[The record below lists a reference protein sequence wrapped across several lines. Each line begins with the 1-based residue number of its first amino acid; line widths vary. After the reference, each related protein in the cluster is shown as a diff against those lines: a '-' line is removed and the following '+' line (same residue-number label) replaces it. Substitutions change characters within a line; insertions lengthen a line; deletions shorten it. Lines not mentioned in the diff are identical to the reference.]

1 MTLFFLPSHTAAAAT
16 HEAIYTNAWEKRK
29 VKDFLVIRL
38 LRRRNRYNFSFEK
51 CLALSFWCSSLV
63 GNKSMSIGVEVFRIE
78 TESNFKLWKKH
89 EKFLDRIEVD
99 SLPQPKKGEK
109 LSHASKETFFAL
121 HPSHFLPLYRRF
133 SINTC
138 CCTPNKN
145 SILVFCGSRRQQE
158 KEKRRTT

>member
-1 MTLFFLPSHTAAAAT
+1 MLHGNSESWMFYYFLTMTLFFLPSHTAAAAT

-99 SLPQPKKGEK
+99 SLPQPKKRGK
-109 LSHASKETFFAL
+109 TFARFKRNFL
-121 HPSHFLPLYRRF
+121 RPPPLPLPSFVSEIFHQYLLLY
-133 SINTC
+133 
-138 CCTPNKN
+138 PK
-145 SILVFCGSRRQQE
+145 
-158 KEKRRTT
+158 